1 MGTKEKTL
9 EEIAKEIAEKVADE
23 FMKSILSRLTSE
35 VVGLRRDVGDLKDS
49 MNRVWEVLERLAKAQ
64 ERTEERLSELAQA
77 QKETEK
83 RLNKLAEAQKRT
95 EERLNELAQAQKETE
110 KRLNELAEAQKRTEE
125 RLNELADIVGSLTGE
140 VSRIRGDL
148 IETRVVMTLSSSLG
162 RRGFDVF
169 YHFPG
174 IPYVDIIVEA
184 DGFLALIEVCKRCD
198 IRDVK
203 QVVKGAK
210 IFEEKEGVK
219 PNVLVVFSYTGEVD
233 EDAIEEARK
242 RNIIIEWNT
251 RRLVKK
257 LLELS
262 QNRTRGS

>member
-83 RLNKLAEAQKRT
+83 RLNK
-95 EERLNELAQAQKETE
+95 
-110 KRLNELAEAQKRTEE
+110 LAEAQKRTEE